1 MRQIPRA
8 AALKQLLACV
18 LVLAPA
24 AAAAGDV
31 YTLNQNTT
39 GFSLPGVSLPQG
51 QDEVRAADGTTCRSA
66 VSGSG
71 AYLDVGVVGGNSANP
86 GGLATYGRV
95 VVPLGRKPQRLD
107 CSKLYAL
114 EVERLQMEIRLLKMG
129 LARGASLPD
138 GGNPQWAKE
147 GWDAGK

>member
-8 AALKQLLACV
+8 AALIAALAAC
-18 LVLAPA
+18 APA
-24 AAAAGDV
+24 LAGDI
-31 YTLNQNTT
+31 YALNQNTT

-71 AYLDVGVVGGNSANP
+71 AYLDMGVVGGSGATP
-86 GGLATYGRV
+86 GGIATYGRV
-95 VVPLGRKPQRLD
+95 VVPLGRKPPRLD

-129 LARGASLPD
+129 LARGAELPQ
-138 GGNPQWAKE
+138 GGNPGWASE
-147 GWDAGK
+147 GWSNGK

>member
-8 AALKQLLACV
+8 ATLIA
-18 LVLAPA
+18 VLAACAPA
-24 AAAAGDV
+24 LAGDI
-31 YTLNQNTT
+31 YALNQNTT

-71 AYLDVGVVGGNSANP
+71 TYLDMGVVGGNGATP
-86 GGLATYGRV
+86 GGIATYGRV
-95 VVPLGRKPQRLD
+95 VVPLGRKPPRLD

-129 LARGASLPD
+129 LARGAEMR
-138 GGNPQWAKE
+138 GGNPGWAQE
-147 GWDAGK
+147 GWSNGK

>member
-1 MRQIPRA
+1 MRQILRA
-8 AALKQLLACV
+8 ATLIA
-18 LVLAPA
+18 VLAASAPA
-24 AAAAGDV
+24 LAGDI
-31 YTLNQNTT
+31 YALNQNTT

-71 AYLDVGVVGGNSANP
+71 AYLDMGVVGGNGATP
-86 GGLATYGRV
+86 GGIATYGRV
-95 VVPLGRKPQRLD
+95 VVPLGRKPPRLD
-107 CSKLYAL
+107 CPKLYAL

-129 LARGASLPD
+129 LARGSELPQ
-138 GGNPQWAKE
+138 GGNPGWARE

>member
-8 AALKQLLACV
+8 AALIAAIAAC
-18 LVLAPA
+18 APA
-24 AAAAGDV
+24 LAGDI
-31 YTLNQNTT
+31 YALNQNTT

-71 AYLDVGVVGGNSANP
+71 AYLDMGVVGGNGATP
-86 GGLATYGRV
+86 GGIATYGRV
-95 VVPLGRKPQRLD
+95 VVPLGRKPPRLD

-129 LARGASLPD
+129 LARGAAMPD
-138 GGNPQWAKE
+138 GGSPGWAQE
-147 GWDAGK
+147 GWSNGK